1 MKIVFMGTPEF
12 AIPSLKI
19 LLQSNHKI
27 VAVVS
32 APDKERGRGKQ
43 ISSTP
48 VKNFAL
54 ENNLKVLTPI
64 SLKDEKFIQR
74 LKELEPDLFIVV
86 AFRILPKDV
95 YTIPAKGSFNL
106 HGSLLPKYRG
116 AAPIQWSIINGET
129 ETGVTTFFLEDK
141 VDTGNIII
149 QEKIKIDDEDDF
161 GSLHDK
167 MMIVGAN
174 VVLQTVELIE
184 KGNFV
189 PSKQNDSIASPAP
202 KITKEICKIDWEK
215 SDVGIHNL
223 VRGLSPHPGAYFE
236 HKGKTYKVFKTRM
249 VESSQWSIVSGQL
262 NIKSNTT
269 NNSQPST
276 FKIYQTKKE
285 IYVTTGNGTLQILE
299 LQAEGRK
306 RMTAEEFLRGHS
318 LIE

>member
-12 AIPSLKI
+12 AIPSLKM
-19 LLQSNHKI
+19 LLQSKHKI

-54 ENNLKVLTPI
+54 ENNLEVLTPI
-64 SLKDEKFIQR
+64 SLKDDKFIRR

-116 AAPIQWSIINGET
+116 AAPIQWSIINGEK

-141 VDTGNIII
+141 VDTGNVII
-149 QEKIKIDDEDDF
+149 QEKIKIDAEDDF

-167 MMIVGAN
+167 MMIIGAN
-174 VVLQTVELIE
+174 VVSKTVELIE
-184 KGNFV
+184 KGIAA
-189 PSKQNDSIASPAP
+189 PSEQNDSVASPAP
-202 KITKEICKIDWEK
+202 KITKEICRIDWERGE
-215 SDVGIHNL
+215 VEIHNL

-236 HKGKTYKVFKTRM
+236 HKGKTYKVFKTKIIDNG
-249 VESSQWSIVSGQL
+249 EWLIENSSF
-262 NIKSNTT
+262 NTQFEKVD
-269 NNSQPST
+269 SKFSHRIFQS
-276 FKIYQTKKE
+276 KKE
-285 IYVTTGNGTLQILE
+285 IFVKTKNSYLQILE

>member
-19 LLQSNHKI
+19 LLESNHKI

-54 ENNLKVLTPI
+54 ENNLEVLTPI

-74 LKELEPDLFIVV
+74 LIELDPDLFIVV

-141 VDTGNIII
+141 VDTGNIIV
-149 QEKIKIDDEDDF
+149 QEKIKIDEEDDF

-167 MMIVGAN
+167 MMIIGAN

-184 KGNFV
+184 KGNVV

-202 KITKEICKIDWEK
+202 KITKEICKIDWDR
-215 SDVGIHNL
+215 SDIEIHNL

-236 HKGKTYKVFKTRM
+236 HNGKTYKVFKTKIIGDHLPVIRDQFKQEFSTDDSQSHKAGRIL
-249 VESSQWSIVSGQL
+249 ES
-262 NIKSNTT
+262 
-269 NNSQPST
+269 
-276 FKIYQTKKE
+276 KKE
-285 IYVTTGNGTLQILE
+285 IFIKTKNSYLQILE

-318 LIE
+318 IIV